1 MASVMSFAVGCGGA
15 SYNDDNGGVTVKYDK
30 RNLTPQEYSVA
41 NLTAVDDYGRTV
53 TVKDPSSEKKYLGM
67 FYFAWLGNQGASGGT
82 YDVTK
87 LQRENPDAL
96 RPTRP
101 IRPHGSSTSTA
112 NRFTV
117 IIL

>member
-15 SYNDDNGGVTVKYDK
+15 SDNDDNGGVTVKYDK

-67 FYFAWLGNQGASGGT
+67 FYFAWLGNQGA
-82 YDVTK
+82 
-87 LQRENPDAL
+87 
-96 RPTRP
+96 
-101 IRPHGSSTSTA
+101 
-112 NRFTV
+112 
-117 IIL
+117 

>member
-15 SYNDDNGGVTVKYDK
+15 SDNDDNGGVTVKYDK
-30 RNLTPQEYSVA
+30 RNLTPQEYSIA

-67 FYFAWLGNQGASGGT
+67 FYFAWLGN
-82 YDVTK
+82 
-87 LQRENPDAL
+87 REERTTLRNFNAKTPTRSTI